1 MLPIRDTIRSYT
13 FPVITWLII
22 GINTVVFFFELN
34 LPDAQLNR
42 FIQIFALTPANLH
55 LNAPWLLMNNPL
67 PLITL
72 VTHMFLHGGWFHF
85 LSNMW
90 ILFIFGDNVED
101 RMGSGRYLVFYTLG
115 GIAAGIIQAL
125 ISPYSEV
132 PALGAAGRLLLFWE
146 PIFCSTPGRGLPRLF
161 AGIYSLV
168 CRNPGSGVPGIL
180 VCLTALLRCC
190 FFRHG

>member
-101 RMGSGRYLVFYTLG
+101 RMEIGRAHV
-115 GIAAGIIQAL
+115 
-125 ISPYSEV
+125 
-132 PALGAAGRLLLFWE
+132 
-146 PIFCSTPGRGLPRLF
+146 
-161 AGIYSLV
+161 
-168 CRNPGSGVPGIL
+168 
-180 VCLTALLRCC
+180 
-190 FFRHG
+190 